1 MDKYTYVDVD
11 KKTSVIMEFTAK
23 EQEEMDARQK
33 AFEDGAEDRAWFA
46 LRAKRDKLLAE
57 TDWMANSDVTM
68 SDAWKTYRQEL
79 RDMTKTLS
87 DDDVANLEEIEWPK
101 EPS

>member
-68 SDAWKTYRQEL
+68 SDAQKSYRQEL
-79 RDMTKTLS
+79 RDLP
-87 DDDVANLEEIEWPK
+87 ANTADPESPNWPNK
-101 EPS
+101 P